1 MKAAIA
7 IDDWKL
13 PIFDRHLSKAG
24 HTYEMG
30 PGVTE
35 DTLLLTVE
43 SNDMAALEIVVRSAN
58 TEAAQTPKGGRNAR
72 NYPH

>member
-1 MKAAIA
+1 MKAGIA

-13 PIFDRHLSKAG
+13 PIFERHLSG
-24 HTYEMG
+24 YVYEKG
-30 PGVTE
+30 PGLTD

-43 SNDMAALEIVVRSAN
+43 TDDMKALEKVVRAAN
-58 TEAAQTPKGGRNAR
+58 AEAATRKGNHNGR

>member
-1 MKAAIA
+1 MKAGIA

-13 PIFDRHLSKAG
+13 PIFNQHLVDAG
-24 HTYEMG
+24 YRYESG
-30 PGVTE
+30 PGLTG

-43 SNDMAALEIVVRSAN
+43 TDDAKALEAVVRAAN
-58 TEAAQTPKGGRNAR
+58 TEAAARKGGRNAR